1 MPFESQLHSSGT
13 QHQGLR
19 NVLRFWLCMFA
30 MNHILVASESIK
42 LNANASF
49 PHRLMQ
55 SVLLEPS
62 RRISSRGRVMPDK
75 RT

>member
-1 MPFESQLHSSGT
+1 MPFESQRHSSGT

-19 NVLRFWLCMFA
+19 NVLQFRLCLFA
-30 MNHILVASESIK
+30 MNDILVASESIK

-49 PHRLMQ
+49 SHRLMQ
-55 SVLLEPS
+55 SILLEPS
-62 RRISSRGRVMPDK
+62 KRISSRGRVMPDK